1 MALTAMSLKEELQ
14 QILKEHNWLIITLG
28 ENGTINVDSLC
39 NLSQNKAWRTAFD
52 DQLANSSTLQ
62 LECHGF

>member
-52 DQLANSSTLQ
+52 D
-62 LECHGF
+62 